1 MGGIATSA
9 FRLSGFRSV
18 GVCNW
23 YARKARKEGRKDL
36 RNLKGNTSWA
46 KYDVVRGDKYQ
57 AQWAFVSKAPR
68 KASQPFLS
76 MTPSSARLLDKLPH
90 TADRWKGKKKPNLQ
104 KPFESITTTY
114 RDPSLT
120 KNCCTSSNGE
130 LIRTV
135 SGACEA
141 GLSENFSDEKF
152 ARED

>member
-1 MGGIATSA
+1 MTEVVVWGIEDFGRDSNVRIS
-9 FRLSGFRSV
+9 FEWVRSV

-23 YARKARKEGRKDL
+23 YARKVRKEGRKDL

-90 TADRWKGKKKPNLQ
+90 TADRWKGKKTK
-104 KPFESITTTY
+104 
-114 RDPSLT
+114 LT
-120 KNCCTSSNGE
+120 
-130 LIRTV
+130 
-135 SGACEA
+135 EA
-141 GLSENFSDEKF
+141 VRVNHDDIS
-152 ARED
+152 